1 MNVISE
7 EWVCNENA
15 VSSMRD
21 VAGQIS
27 GFQPL
32 FPDDGGILQT
42 FDPGPDMQELHE
54 ELTYALKQVERFL
67 SDLINK

>member
-1 MNVISE
+1 
-7 EWVCNENA
+7 
-15 VSSMRD
+15 MRD